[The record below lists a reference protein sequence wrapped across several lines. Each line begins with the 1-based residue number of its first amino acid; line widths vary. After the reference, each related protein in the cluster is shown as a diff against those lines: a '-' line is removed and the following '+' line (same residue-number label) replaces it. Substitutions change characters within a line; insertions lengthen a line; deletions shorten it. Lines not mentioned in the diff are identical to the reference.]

1 MTIDELKARKRELMA
16 RKKYE
21 LELQERGEGDNF
33 ALFMVNEELLDVN
46 AQLRAIVPAGKGV
59 HFGRKGRASSSLD
72 AYAQN
77 SGDRQQFI
85 KWARADVDDA
95 AEEAR
100 AELRKMLHGGMKSV
114 TGRQREILLLYADGL
129 TETAIGAKLGVHKST
144 VCRTLKRA
152 KKNVASVVETQQKVE
167 ALRDGNR
174 LDMTDPGVVKL
185 LMGALTTHQ
194 ATCFYLYYAEWLTIR
209 QIGGLLN
216 VDHSTICRTIK
227 RAVARLN
234 DVLGGVVDILDNI
247 EGMDD
252 VLFVIYC
259 GLSEKDDE
267 LPPAVRDILPR
278 KSLGAHPGQSNKE
291 RGQSVVPEF
300 QIRGNPG
307 TRRGSVELDQHGYV
321 AMENAIHSTWK
332 SQSAAFP
339 RPANSVSH
347 SPKRAASYPHSHKS
361 KLSSVNPLFKA
372 FSDIKVWILFCPSLV
387 RNENKLIETE
397 LNSNI
402 LLILS

>member
-174 LDMTDPGVVKL
+174 LDMTS
-185 LMGALTTHQ
+185 
-194 ATCFYLYYAEWLTIR
+194 C
-209 QIGGLLN
+209 
-216 VDHSTICRTIK
+216 
-227 RAVARLN
+227 
-234 DVLGGVVDILDNI
+234 
-247 EGMDD
+247 
-252 VLFVIYC
+252 
-259 GLSEKDDE
+259 
-267 LPPAVRDILPR
+267 
-278 KSLGAHPGQSNKE
+278 
-291 RGQSVVPEF
+291 
-300 QIRGNPG
+300 
-307 TRRGSVELDQHGYV
+307 
-321 AMENAIHSTWK
+321 
-332 SQSAAFP
+332 
-339 RPANSVSH
+339 
-347 SPKRAASYPHSHKS
+347 
-361 KLSSVNPLFKA
+361 
-372 FSDIKVWILFCPSLV
+372 
-387 RNENKLIETE
+387 
-397 LNSNI
+397 
-402 LLILS
+402 

>member
-46 AQLRAIVPAGKGV
+46 AQLRAIVPAGKRV

-144 VCRTLKRA
+144 RCIRNIA
-152 KKNVASVVETQQKVE
+152 KHCNRHNKSYIYSPSDNQRLSV
-167 ALRDGNR
+167 
-174 LDMTDPGVVKL
+174 
-185 LMGALTTHQ
+185 
-194 ATCFYLYYAEWLTIR
+194 
-209 QIGGLLN
+209 
-216 VDHSTICRTIK
+216 
-227 RAVARLN
+227 
-234 DVLGGVVDILDNI
+234 
-247 EGMDD
+247 
-252 VLFVIYC
+252 
-259 GLSEKDDE
+259 
-267 LPPAVRDILPR
+267 
-278 KSLGAHPGQSNKE
+278 KSFP
-291 RGQSVVPEF
+291 
-300 QIRGNPG
+300 
-307 TRRGSVELDQHGYV
+307 DY
-321 AMENAIHSTWK
+321 NA
-332 SQSAAFP
+332 F
-339 RPANSVSH
+339 
-347 SPKRAASYPHSHKS
+347 
-361 KLSSVNPLFKA
+361 LFKYA
-372 FSDIKVWILFCPSLV
+372 Y
-387 RNENKLIETE
+387 NKPY
-397 LNSNI
+397 
-402 LLILS
+402 